1 MKKGLWIAALLV
13 ALVVALLL
21 SQVAFAGGKRLDF
34 QIEPGCAVDV
44 TIFAAPGRLGART
57 FTVDRTSWED
67 EPPFITLQGGASYQ
81 VVLWCPETGHSG
93 GATIHVQAGASG
105 QQDIWFPLHNAE
117 PGVFQGFYVTGG
129 LESEGLE

>member
-1 MKKGLWIAALLV
+1 MKKGLLIVALLM
-13 ALVVALLL
+13 ALVVTLLL
-21 SQVAFAGGKRLDF
+21 SQVAFAGGKRFDF

-44 TIFAAPGRLGART
+44 TVFAAPKRLGART

-67 EPPFITLQGGASYQ
+67 EPPFITLQAGASYQ

-93 GATIHVQAGASG
+93 GATIHVQAEASG
-105 QQDIWFPLHNAE
+105 HQDIWFPLHNAE

-129 LESEGLE
+129 LESGGLE

>member
-1 MKKGLWIAALLV
+1 MKKGLLIVALLM
-13 ALVVALLL
+13 ALVVAVLL
-21 SQVAFAGGKRLDF
+21 SQAAFASGKRFDF

-44 TIFAAPGRLGART
+44 TPFAAPKRLSART
-57 FTVDRTSWED
+57 LTVDRTSWED
-67 EPPFITLQGGASYQ
+67 EPPFVTLQDDASYQ

-93 GATIHVQAGASG
+93 GGTIHVTVGASG

-129 LESEGLE
+129 LE